1 MDTSYRTDDRFY
13 GARVFRGLKVSLA
26 GVALAGAMLAGGP
39 FARERANERSNERWD
54 ERRAAPIYGP
64 RGYGPRGGGRR
75 SDGGG

>member
-13 GARVFRGLKVSLA
+13 GARVFRGLTVSLA
-26 GVALAGAMLAGGP
+26 GVALAGAMLAGAGP
-39 FARERANERSNERWD
+39 LRASEPVDRT
-54 ERRAAPIYGP
+54 